1 MEDVV
6 YKPRTLGP
14 REAEVLA
21 WLETER
27 PSVVDVA
34 GVATA
39 VGISREYAGTLVWR
53 LERKGWLQ
61 RLTGGRY
68 EPLLGDS
75 GGWAA
80 RHPWGALDGWVRPH
94 YVSFSSAAYELGLTP
109 DYPMDMQVATVHG
122 ARQSLRLAELGV
134 RLVRLRRFSL
144 IGSEVRRLHGHEV
157 RIAGT
162 ERCVLDSAGH
172 LDLAAGVF
180 GLSRVLARA
189 HESMDWD
196 LFVRMAGESS
206 NGARTMRRVGA
217 LLEILELDAP
227 TVLRHAVG
235 EAHRALV
242 PLDNLQAPGKD
253 GPVLDA
259 WGVVINV
266 SPEAIRE
273 ELWR

>member
-14 REAEVLA
+14 REAEVMA

-27 PSVVDVA
+27 PAVVDVG
-34 GVATA
+34 GVAAA

-75 GGWAA
+75 GGWATLN
-80 RHPWGALDGWVRPH
+80 PWGALDGWVRSH

-109 DYPMDMQVATVHG
+109 DRPADVQVATVHG
-122 ARQSLRLAELGV
+122 AKQTLQLAQLGV

-144 IGSEVRRLHGHEV
+144 VGSEIRRLHGHEV
-157 RIAGT
+157 RIAGF

-189 HESMDWD
+189 SESMDWE
-196 LFVRMAGESS
+196 LFVRMASESS
-206 NGARTMRRVGA
+206 NGARTIRRVGA
-217 LLEILELDAP
+217 LLEILDLDAP
-227 TVLRHAVG
+227 TVLRDAAG
-235 EAHRALV
+235 EDHRALV
-242 PLDNLQAPGKD
+242 PLDNLSALGKG

-259 WGVVINV
+259 WGVVVNV